1 MMHFLHTTISLGIRC
16 ALDLER
22 ERDAEA
28 HTFFEHLTKREIC
41 ASDTQNDSEAEALP
55 QLINALLD
63 MVS

>member
-1 MMHFLHTTISLGIRC
+1 MLYL
-16 ALDLER
+16 ALDGEKRLPLKIFQTS
-22 ERDAEA
+22 RDAEA